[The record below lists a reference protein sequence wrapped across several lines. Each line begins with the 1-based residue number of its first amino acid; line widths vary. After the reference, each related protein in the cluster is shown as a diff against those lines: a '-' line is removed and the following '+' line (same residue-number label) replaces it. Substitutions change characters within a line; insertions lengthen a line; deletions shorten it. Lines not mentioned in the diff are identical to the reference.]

1 MSTHGKII
9 NIKDQIAEVEF
20 FENNSPKLHDIL
32 YLEDY
37 KETLLEVSGSSAPL
51 QFSCMILTG
60 ADNLFRG
67 AGVINTG
74 SGLTVPI
81 GTETLGR
88 VIDIFG
94 TAIDG
99 NIEIKAKQHHPIFRD
114 PPALTSVTSKK
125 GTLELGIKVIDFFAP
140 MPQGGKLGILGGAGV
155 GKTILLTEILH
166 NVVILNKNKSVSVYT
181 GVGERTREGQELVEA
196 LEEGKVLDSA
206 SLIYGAMG
214 ESPAI
219 RYLTA
224 YAGITMAE
232 GFRDIEKKDVLFF
245 VDNVF
250 RLAQAG
256 NELSMLA
263 NTIPSEDGY
272 QPKLD
277 SEMGTFHERLVS
289 TKEAN
294 INTIEAIYVP
304 NDDIADQGVQAIFPY
319 LDSIIVLS
327 RNVYQQGFLPAVD
340 IMSSGYSKALT
351 PAIVG
356 EKHYSAAIEAQQL
369 LKKASS
375 LDRIVSLIGESE
387 LSVEDQ
393 ITYRRAQKLR
403 AYMTQSFFTA
413 EKQTGRKGVFVPA
426 KDTIDDAIGI
436 MHGAFDELT
445 VDKFMFIGSLNEVKK
460 PNGS

>member
-1 MSTHGKII
+1 MNNKGKVI
-9 NIKDQIAEVEF
+9 NIKDQIVEVEF
-20 FENNSPKLHDIL
+20 FDNNSPKLHDVL
-32 YLEDY
+32 YLEED
-37 KETLLEVSGSSAPL
+37 KNSLLEVTGSSAPS
-51 QFSCMILTG
+51 QFFCMILNG
-60 ADNLFRG
+60 ADNFYRG
-67 AGVINTG
+67 ASVINSE

-81 GTETLGR
+81 GKETLGR

-94 TAIDG
+94 NPIDG
-99 NIEIKAKQHHPIFRD
+99 KEKINAKNHHPIYRD
-114 PPALTSVTSKK
+114 PPSLESIAPKK
-125 GTLELGIKVIDFFAP
+125 GMLELGIKVIDFFAP
-140 MPQGGKLGILGGAGV
+140 MLQGGKLGILGGAGV

-181 GVGERTREGQELVEA
+181 GVGERTREGQELVESLA
-196 LEEGKVLDSA
+196 EGNVLDSA
-206 SLIYGAMG
+206 ALIYGAMG

-232 GFRDIEKKDVLFF
+232 GFRDLEKKDVLFF
-245 VDNVF
+245 IDNVF

-256 NELSMLA
+256 NELSMLS

-289 TKEAN
+289 TKDAN
-294 INTIEAIYVP
+294 INAIEAIYVP
-304 NDDIADQGVQAIFPY
+304 NDDITDQGVQAIFPY

-327 RNVYQQGFLPAVD
+327 RNVYQQGYLPAVD
-340 IMSSGYSKALT
+340 IMNSGYSKALT
-351 PAIVG
+351 PSIVG

-369 LKKASS
+369 LKKSAS

-387 LSVEDQ
+387 LSAEDQ

-413 EKQTGRKGVFVPA
+413 EKQTGRKGTFVPA
-426 KDTIDDAIGI
+426 KDTIDDVIGI
-436 MHGAFDELT
+436 MNGAFDYLT
-445 VDKFMFIGSLNEVKK
+445 VDKFMFIGSLKELKK
-460 PNGS
+460 TNGS